1 MYDTLYWAHPFEAKG
16 GGFPFFLPLLLLRGE
31 IFRERERKRGD
42 KRALFSSFRKKT
54 MPATTTPLPP
64 PSEAEDLIYSK
75 LSTTARAFI
84 EATNSATPRDNNP
97 DYDLLRSFCA
107 PHFRISWAPKLFARN
122 SPVLGA
128 PKDIDGFCNHIKD
141 MSANLSVWAILVQDV
156 FVDVK
161 QRTVVV
167 RADFWMLPGDGGD
180 KVQNDIVFFLRCDES
195 GEKIVDCC
203 EYVDPF
209 ASQQIRERISAK
221 AWKGNAVSEPVNGTN
236 DVDGAIR

>member
-1 MYDTLYWAHPFEAKG
+1 
-16 GGFPFFLPLLLLRGE
+16 
-31 IFRERERKRGD
+31 
-42 KRALFSSFRKKT
+42 

-64 PSEAEDLIYSK
+64 PSEAEDIIYSK

-128 PKDIDGFCNHIKD
+128 PKDIDGFCNHIKY